1 MVNKEQTFYLRQHS
15 FAIKKYEKSAEEC
28 KIAREARARM
38 ERRKTLI
45 SLNPPLTQPDF
56 NRRMT
61 KLTILDPDSLKRLH
75 ELDRERQERKQF
87 IRKRWRKV
95 LVIARF
101 NLEHKRVRQ
110 QHLTLKLNGNR
121 PVRFEERVLEQTIK
135 TATPPTGERESGK
148 VDSFFHFSVPG
159 WWKLKK
165 DSGLVSVCVCVL
177 SFSKKT

>member
-61 KLTILDPDSLKRLH
+61 KLTILDPDSLRRLQ
-75 ELDRERQERKQF
+75 ELDKDRQDKKDL

-95 LVIARF
+95 LVVARF

-135 TATPPTGERESGK
+135 TATPPTGE
-148 VDSFFHFSVPG
+148 
-159 WWKLKK
+159 
-165 DSGLVSVCVCVL
+165 
-177 SFSKKT
+177 